1 MPSKKGASILFLN
14 HANQVLLLLRDDRQE
29 IPFPNC
35 WDALGGHVEEGE
47 TPRECITREM
57 NEEIGKSL
65 KDPRLF
71 NVYDMEDRI
80 EYTFWQREDFD
91 IDEIHLNEGQRL
103 KWFTEEGIKRM
114 SDEELAFGFK
124 SILLDFFH
132 QKPFHNEN
140 A

>member
-1 MPSKKGASILFLN
+1 MPSKKGASIVFLN
-14 HANQVLLLLRDDRQE
+14 NANQVLLLLRDDKKD

-35 WDALGGHVEEGE
+35 WDVLGGHVEEGE
-47 TPRECITREM
+47 TPRECIVREM
-57 NEEIGKSL
+57 NEEIGKRL
-65 KDPRLF
+65 EDPSLF

-103 KWFTEEGIKRM
+103 KWFTEEEIERM
-114 SDEELAFGFK
+114 SNEELAYGFK

-132 QKPFHNEN
+132 QEPFKKEN

>member
-103 KWFTEEGIKRM
+103 KWFTEEEIKRM
-114 SDEELAFGFK
+114 PNEELAFGFK

>member
-14 HANQVLLLLRDDRQE
+14 QANQVLLLLRDDRQE

-103 KWFTEEGIKRM
+103 KWFTEEEIKRM
-114 SDEELAFGFK
+114 PNEELAFGFK